1 MGGRVKCGRPVGVHP
16 GGAAVTLHEQLPEWP
31 PDRGYPAER
40 QSPSSVARCGRHRG
54 GARAR
59 GSHGAPSGGF
69 SARDLA
75 VTQVFSSEP
84 AGLLVVVCVVIGLG
98 VGVEQGEFSELP
110 SGTGGGEDV
119 VSADEGRGVG

>member
-1 MGGRVKCGRPVGVHP
+1 MAARSGCIPAERQSHSTNSCQSGRPIGV
-16 GGAAVTLHEQLPEWP
+16 
-31 PDRGYPAER
+31 YPAER

-69 SARDLA
+69 SVRDLA

-84 AGLLVVVCVVIGLG
+84 ACLLVIVCVVIGLG

-110 SGTGGGEDV
+110 SGTCGGEDV